1 MASLEVYAPDW
12 KVMALVDNLYE
23 LQKLFW
29 RELAQVVNDP
39 TVQIRLSWPKNGAPD
54 WKITDNVI
62 FIQVTEESGEDIT
75 QPIDS
80 AWADKQDDLVLRDA
94 MTRVVKLALT
104 AYGDR
109 AYSLLAAIRYRLTKG
124 SNRLRKKKLFLI
136 PAPSSIQSVP
146 ELFQGRWWPR
156 SDLFLRFNSLI
167 VFETDIKTIK
177 EINIDVK
184 PTEDKIKVKKV

>member
-1 MASLEVYAPDW
+1 
-12 KVMALVDNLYE
+12 MALAESLYE

-29 RELAQVVNDP
+29 QELTQVVGDP
-39 TVQIRLSWPKNGAPD
+39 TVQIRLSCPKNGAPD

-62 FIQVTEESGEDIT
+62 FIQVTEEDGEDIT

-80 AWADKQDDLVLRDA
+80 AWANKQDDLVVRDA

-109 AYSLLAAIRYRLTKG
+109 AYSLLASIRYRLTKG
-124 SNRLRKKKLFLI
+124 RSGLRKKKLFLI
-136 PAPSSIQSVP
+136 PAPSTIQSVP

-156 SDLFLRFNSLI
+156 SDLFLRFNSLM
-167 VFETDIKTIK
+167 VFETDVNTIK
-177 EINIDVK
+177 EINIALK